1 MGAIP
6 EQRAHSGHDRIPT
19 PHKLYLFFETHHH
32 VAIPLC
38 FLKNRFCYAYVIFF
52 ERSLHFHSFFIQII
66 SLSFFSTSWKEK
78 MIAVLLTTLCSIA
91 TASAA
96 ASAAVQNVANKQ
108 PNVVLMFLDD
118 WGWGDLGANWE
129 AAKGMTPHMDLIAE
143 EGIR

>member
-1 MGAIP
+1 
-6 EQRAHSGHDRIPT
+6 
-19 PHKLYLFFETHHH
+19 
-32 VAIPLC
+32 
-38 FLKNRFCYAYVIFF
+38 
-52 ERSLHFHSFFIQII
+52 
-66 SLSFFSTSWKEK
+66 

-118 WGWGDLGANWE
+118 WGWGEGDLGANWE